1 MSKSAASSDGTGV
14 RESLRS
20 EFLAVVIGP
29 QRPDETLNSNPSDTY
44 LTGMLWPRGS
54 TLSGEE
60 DDAASA
66 ERAGDEAAAMD
77 QGVPGYRAIRPC
89 SLGLTFAVRNDVVIT
104 VDLANTARYIPVEK
118 PSDDKADSEPAAVAG
133 TSGDAEL
140 LADGAVP
147 AANEAD
153 NLPEV
158 RKKFEW
164 VRVPLNYRLEIKQ
177 TETRAAWRTSD
188 FVDAKGMPVTDSRI
202 ALDIKRRAEPEK
214 AVFTLT
220 LINIAAESQEQRDK
234 DFLFQAGIH
243 VRAVGPEDSPAILQ
257 RPKVQ
262 RADDEDALTNLLLYR
277 DVREYAVG
285 HGIAVQWSG
294 LKSDCVES
302 LETSWVP
309 FATVKG
315 MDPKGHNS
323 LSEIQKRAP
332 SLFSAAWL
340 AREPARAEVC
350 NALDEYCHLY
360 GTWIKNE
367 LEGNIGQFSGDLRTA
382 AEANLKRCG
391 DTLIRMRRGVGILR
405 KDDDAWI
412 AFVFANAAMDIQSR
426 YPSKGDKAGPLVWRP
441 FQLAFVLMVIPT
453 IVDPKDEDRDTM
465 DLLWFPTGGG
475 KTEAYLALTA
485 FSVFIGRLRSAQRR
499 STGGVDVLMRY
510 TLRLLTVQQFQRAAA
525 LITACDGIRAKN
537 PGRFGDARISIGLYV
552 GGDSTPNLLEEAEE
566 RLDEERNGGKP
577 RSTPRQLLACPV
589 CGAGLASKD
598 YVLKRAELSMEIVC
612 PASACI
618 TAGTSLP
625 IMTVDE
631 AIYAHPTSLVIGT
644 VDKFAQLPR
653 RTDIRKLFGLDGAD
667 RPGLIIQDELHLISG
682 PLGSMAGLYEAAI
695 DMLCTRDGI
704 RPKLI
709 GSTATIG
716 RAATQVRALFDRDV
730 LQFPPPGFDAKDS
743 FFAVRDDVGADRIY
757 MGVATA
763 GRSPK
768 FTLQAVL
775 AALLQSASTLVQT
788 GRADESS
795 IDPYWTCVAY
805 FNSLRE
811 LGGAHVLMLDD
822 VPRQMGFLAKKG
834 GLKKPRLLEGPPDEL
849 SSRVSSN
856 RIPEV
861 LQQLGRKL
869 GDPDPY
875 APSPSYAVLASNMI
889 SVGVDVPRLGLMVV
903 NGQPKSTAEYIQA
916 TSRVGRGIP
925 GLVVTVYNFGRPRD
939 VSHYEH
945 FLGYH
950 GALYRSVEAT
960 SVTPWAPRAR
970 DKALHAVLIASVRHL
985 VAGLVDD
992 EAALKF
998 DPAAPEV
1005 KRIVD
1010 RLLARASAGSS
1021 GLETIATRADLNDIV
1036 TVWKRRANQSISS
1049 SKRLRYW
1056 EKRAPFGNTAPH
1068 LMRAAEEARSAGSI
1082 SWPTPNSMREVEPST
1097 AFVLKTFRTRKAS
1110 ADGDA

>member
-1 MSKSAASSDGTGV
+1 MSKSAANSDGTGV

-20 EFLAVVIGP
+20 EFLAVVVGP

-54 TLSGEE
+54 TLSGED

-66 ERAGDEAAAMD
+66 ERAGDEAASMD

-89 SLGLTFAVRNDVVIT
+89 SLGMTFAIRNDAVIM

-118 PSDDKADSEPAAVAG
+118 PLDDKADGQTAAIAG
-133 TSGDAEL
+133 IPGDAEPPVDVL
-140 LADGAVP
+140 VP
-147 AANEAD
+147 ADSEAD
-153 NLPEV
+153 NLPEA

-164 VRVPLNYRLEIKQ
+164 VRTPLNYRLEIKPA
-177 TETRAAWRTSD
+177 ETRAAWRTSD
-188 FVDAKGMPVTDSRI
+188 FVDANGMPVTDSRI
-202 ALDIKRRAEPEK
+202 ALDIKRRVEPEK
-214 AVFTLT
+214 TVFTLT
-220 LINIAAESQEQRDK
+220 LINVAAESQEQRDK
-234 DFLFQAGIH
+234 DFLFQAAIH
-243 VRAVGPEDSPAILQ
+243 VRAVGPDDRPAILQ
-257 RPKVQ
+257 RPSVR

-277 DVREYAVG
+277 DVCEYAVG
-285 HGIAVQWSG
+285 HGIAVQWGG
-294 LKSDCVES
+294 LKNDSVES
-302 LETSWVP
+302 LETAWVP
-309 FATVKG
+309 YATVKG
-315 MDPKGHNS
+315 MDPKGHKS
-323 LSEIQKRAP
+323 LSEIQKRVP
-332 SLFSAAWL
+332 SLFSAEWL

-350 NALDEYCHLY
+350 EALDEYCNLY
-360 GTWIKNE
+360 GDWIDTE
-367 LEGNIGQFSGDLRTA
+367 LKTNIGQFSADLRKA

-391 DTLIRMRRGVGILR
+391 DTLIRMRRGVVALR
-405 KDDDAWI
+405 KNNDAWV

-426 YPSKGDKAGPLVWRP
+426 YPSKGDKASPLVWRP
-441 FQLAFVLMVIPT
+441 FQLAFILMVIPT

-485 FSVFIGRLRSAQRR
+485 FSVFVSRLRSAQRR
-499 STGGVDVLMRY
+499 SAGGVDVLMRY

-537 PGRFGDARISIGLYV
+537 PKRFGDARISIGLYV
-552 GGDSTPNLLEEAEE
+552 GGDSTPNLLEDAEE
-566 RLDEERNGGKP
+566 RLEEERNGGKP

-589 CGAGLASKD
+589 CGAALASKD
-598 YVLKRAELSMEIVC
+598 YVVKRAELSMEIVC
-612 PASACI
+612 PDSACI

-644 VDKFAQLPR
+644 IDKFAQLPR

-695 DMLCTRDGI
+695 DMLCTLDGI

-716 RAATQVRALFDRDV
+716 RAATQIRALFDRDV

-775 AALLQSASTLVQT
+775 AALLQSASALIQT

-795 IDPYWTCVAY
+795 IDAYWTCVAY

-822 VPRQMGFLAKKG
+822 VPRQMGFLAKKANCV
-834 GLKKPRLLEGPPDEL
+834 RW
-849 SSRVSSN
+849 
-856 RIPEV
+856 
-861 LQQLGRKL
+861 
-869 GDPDPY
+869 
-875 APSPSYAVLASNMI
+875 
-889 SVGVDVPRLGLMVV
+889 
-903 NGQPKSTAEYIQA
+903 
-916 TSRVGRGIP
+916 
-925 GLVVTVYNFGRPRD
+925 RD
-939 VSHYEH
+939 
-945 FLGYH
+945 
-950 GALYRSVEAT
+950 
-960 SVTPWAPRAR
+960 
-970 DKALHAVLIASVRHL
+970 
-985 VAGLVDD
+985 
-992 EAALKF
+992 
-998 DPAAPEV
+998 
-1005 KRIVD
+1005 
-1010 RLLARASAGSS
+1010 
-1021 GLETIATRADLNDIV
+1021 
-1036 TVWKRRANQSISS
+1036 RRMN
-1049 SKRLRYW
+1049 
-1056 EKRAPFGNTAPH
+1056 
-1068 LMRAAEEARSAGSI
+1068 
-1082 SWPTPNSMREVEPST
+1082 
-1097 AFVLKTFRTRKAS
+1097 
-1110 ADGDA
+1110 